1 MKKRMMAIAGSAV
14 ALSLSLTSA
23 PAFAA
28 INFATA
34 TWTVGGV
41 TYHFEDD
48 GSDTYGGIELPVT
61 AAQDD
66 AAFYYEEQYWG
77 GVNFNGYDDYG
88 YCLGATA
95 TESTEANGDVVITC
109 EAYEVSEGIWFTNSY
124 RLYNDQ
130 PLARHVTVVE
140 NRTNAAIDM
149 DIANNQSFFTYFYLD
164 DYDKT
169 ASSNDPLTCSSLDAT
184 DNWAIVA
191 GTDDTTV
198 AGMAWQSKDSTALT
212 AEGQDCTGDDIYVG
226 STKDSLGVGEK
237 ANFMTFI
244 TTYAPAGSS
253 SAEMDTALASA
264 ISQMSAFDS
273 LNDTLCRG
281 INGLVVE
288 GWGTCGL
295 AETGTSSEQI
305 GSALFIGAGL
315 ATAGTIALVAKRR
328 RSVRA

>member
-1 MKKRMMAIAGSAV
+1 MKKQVTAIAGGAI

-77 GVNFNGYDDYG
+77 GLDFVGYDDYG

-109 EAYEVSEGIWFTNSY
+109 EAYEVSEDIWFTNSY

-140 NRTNAAIDM
+140 NRSNAAIDM
-149 DIANNQSFFTYFYLD
+149 DLTNTFYIYLYLD

-169 ASSNDPLTCSSLDAT
+169 ASSNDPSTCSSLDAT

-191 GTDDTTV
+191 GSEDTTI

-212 AEGQDCTGDDIYVG
+212 ADGEDCTGDDIYVG

-237 ANFMTFI
+237 VNYMTFI
-244 TTYAPAGSS
+244 ATYAPAGSS

-281 INGLVVE
+281 INGLELE

-295 AETGTSSEQI
+295 AETGLNSSQL
-305 GSALFIGAGL
+305 GSTLSIGAGL
-315 ATAGTIALVAKRR
+315 AAVGTVALVAKRR